1 MTRWSPSSW
10 AGYTPNGLGKT
21 KPNHVLEMVKT
32 AWTNRD
38 QLAYSW
44 RILSRGVCDGCAL
57 GTTGMRDFT
66 LPGIHL
72 CTVRLD
78 LLRLN
83 TMGAIEDSYF
93 QDVDRLRQMDSRS
106 LRSLGRL
113 PFPLVRHKGDRGFT
127 RTSWPAA
134 LELIGRKIRQTD
146 PQRLGFYLTSRGI
159 TNEVYY
165 AAQKVSRFL
174 GTNNVDNSSRV
185 CHASSTTALKDTL
198 GVSASTCSYTDWI
211 GTDLLVLV
219 GTDLANN
226 QPVATKYLY
235 EAKKRGTKIV
245 VINPFKEPG
254 LERYWIPSVP
264 ESAVFGTRLADRFFQ
279 VNTGGDTAFMNGVLK
294 YLVENSL
301 VDDAYI
307 RDHTHGFETVARDVT
322 ASSWGDIERFS
333 GCEQADI
340 AEFARLYGQAKSA
353 VFVWSMGITQH
364 RYGVDNVKSIVN
376 VALARGMLGK
386 EKCGLMPIRGH
397 SGVQGGAEMGCVPWN
412 FPGGQTVN
420 AHSAQQMSDKW
431 SFAVPELPGM
441 TAVEMIAAGENGSL
455 DILYSVG
462 GNFLETLPE
471 PDRVQQS
478 LETIPFRVHQDI
490 VLSSQMLVDPAE
502 TVVVLPA
509 ATRYEQ
515 PGGGTETSTERR
527 VYYSPEIPGRR
538 IGEALPEWE
547 ILVKIA
553 QAAYPSEC
561 AVLGL
566 ETAQDIRNEISVI
579 IPSYSGIE
587 HLAAQGDAF
596 QWGGPRLCENGRFD
610 TEDGKAVFTTV
621 VPPEMGLDDGHF
633 VLSTRRGKQFNSM
646 IHKDKDPL
654 TGAGRDAVFVSRADA
669 DRMNIEQGTRVL
681 VRSSTGVFAG
691 YCHIAEIKERNV
703 QVYWP
708 ESNAL
713 IESGR
718 TDPLCGIPD
727 YNAIVTLESL
737 SG

>member
-235 EAKKRGTKIV
+235 EAKKRGTKLV
-245 VINPFKEPG
+245 VFNPFKEPG

-307 RDHTHGFETVARDVT
+307 RDHTHGFETVARDVSAT
-322 ASSWGDIERFS
+322 SWGDIERFS

-431 SFAVPELPGM
+431 SFDVPDLPGM

-538 IGEALPEWE
+538 TGEALPEWE

-553 QAAYPSEC
+553 QAEYPSEC

-596 QWGGPRLCENGRFD
+596 PVSY
-610 TEDGKAVFTTV
+610 T
-621 VPPEMGLDDGHF
+621 H
-633 VLSTRRGKQFNSM
+633 
-646 IHKDKDPL
+646 L
-654 TGAGRDAVFVSRADA
+654 TLPTNREV
-669 DRMNIEQGTRVL
+669 
-681 VRSSTGVFAG
+681 
-691 YCHIAEIKERNV
+691 
-703 QVYWP
+703 
-708 ESNAL
+708 
-713 IESGR
+713 
-718 TDPLCGIPD
+718 
-727 YNAIVTLESL
+727 
-737 SG
+737 

>member
-294 YLVENSL
+294 YLVEN
-301 VDDAYI
+301 
-307 RDHTHGFETVARDVT
+307 
-322 ASSWGDIERFS
+322 
-333 GCEQADI
+333 
-340 AEFARLYGQAKSA
+340 
-353 VFVWSMGITQH
+353 
-364 RYGVDNVKSIVN
+364 
-376 VALARGMLGK
+376 
-386 EKCGLMPIRGH
+386 
-397 SGVQGGAEMGCVPWN
+397 
-412 FPGGQTVN
+412 
-420 AHSAQQMSDKW
+420 
-431 SFAVPELPGM
+431 
-441 TAVEMIAAGENGSL
+441 
-455 DILYSVG
+455 
-462 GNFLETLPE
+462 
-471 PDRVQQS
+471 
-478 LETIPFRVHQDI
+478 
-490 VLSSQMLVDPAE
+490 
-502 TVVVLPA
+502 
-509 ATRYEQ
+509 
-515 PGGGTETSTERR
+515 
-527 VYYSPEIPGRR
+527 
-538 IGEALPEWE
+538 
-547 ILVKIA
+547 
-553 QAAYPSEC
+553 
-561 AVLGL
+561 
-566 ETAQDIRNEISVI
+566 
-579 IPSYSGIE
+579 
-587 HLAAQGDAF
+587 
-596 QWGGPRLCENGRFD
+596 
-610 TEDGKAVFTTV
+610 
-621 VPPEMGLDDGHF
+621 
-633 VLSTRRGKQFNSM
+633 
-646 IHKDKDPL
+646 
-654 TGAGRDAVFVSRADA
+654 
-669 DRMNIEQGTRVL
+669 
-681 VRSSTGVFAG
+681 
-691 YCHIAEIKERNV
+691 
-703 QVYWP
+703 
-708 ESNAL
+708 
-713 IESGR
+713 
-718 TDPLCGIPD
+718 
-727 YNAIVTLESL
+727 
-737 SG
+737 